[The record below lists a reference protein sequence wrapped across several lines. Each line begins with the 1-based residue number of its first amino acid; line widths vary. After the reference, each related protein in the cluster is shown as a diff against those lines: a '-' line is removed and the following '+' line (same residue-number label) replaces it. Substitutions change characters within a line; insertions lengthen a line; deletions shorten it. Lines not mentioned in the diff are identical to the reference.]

1 MSFLPSLPVLAAFSL
16 AGALLALTPGPDM
29 ALFLSRT
36 LGGGRR
42 LGFAALFGAASGL
55 IVHALLASLGLS
67 VVLAASPSAFTA
79 LKIAGAAYLLYLAF
93 QMLRHGSALNV
104 GPGERDTAFSAWAT
118 GLGIN
123 LLNPKVILF
132 YVTFLPQFV
141 DAADPHA
148 GGKMLFLGLFQ
159 LSIGI
164 PISAL
169 IILAAERVVGTLKA
183 RPGLMRVIDYCFAGL
198 MGAFAARLLLAQRG

>member
-36 LGGGRR
+36 IGGGRR
-42 LGFAALFGAASGL
+42 LGFAAMAGATSGL
-55 IVHALLASLGLS
+55 VVHALLASLGLS
-67 VVLAASPSAFTA
+67 AVLAASPQAFAA
-79 LKIAGAAYLLYLAF
+79 LKIGGAVYLLWLAV

-104 GPGERDTAFSAWAT
+104 AAGPRGSVFSTWAT

-148 GGKMLFLGLFQ
+148 GGKMLFLGLYQ
-159 LSIGI
+159 LCVGV
-164 PISAL
+164 PICAL
-169 IILAAERVVGTLKA
+169 IILAAERFVVALKA

>member
-1 MSFLPSLPVLAAFSL
+1 MSFIPSLSVLAAFSL

-36 LGGGRR
+36 IGGGRR
-42 LGFAALFGAASGL
+42 LGFVALFGAASGL
-55 IVHALLASLGLS
+55 VVHALLASLGLS
-67 VVLAASPSAFTA
+67 AVLAASPGAFAA
-79 LKIAGAAYLLYLAF
+79 LKTAGAAYLLYIAV

-104 GPGERDTAFSAWAT
+104 ADSKPESAFATWAT

-141 DAADPHA
+141 DAADPQA
-148 GGKMLFLGLFQ
+148 GGKMLFLGLYQ

-164 PISAL
+164 PVSAL
-169 IILAAERVVGTLKA
+169 IILAAERFVGAVKA
-183 RPGLMRVIDYCFAGL
+183 RPRLMRTIDYCFAGL